1 MNFVCKIRTV
11 TLKIAAAAC
20 CLAIIAAPGCGT
32 TGSSSAVQPYR
43 VVVMQA
49 NAADYKQ
56 IKDGLESALKALEQ
70 GDRESFLAGMDKV
83 RENTVRFLGRSSKF
97 KVSDE
102 TIYQFLAD
110 RLKDA
115 PAYAKTYSAA
125 ALAKM
130 VAQTRSAECAWANL
144 GSGAAGDLNGS
155 LSPDSVKNVLEAML
169 SEWGETAFAVDDTL
183 VRHVTYFVKFY
194 ALCDTE
200 KTNRAVERSRKYMPY
215 IRDVFARQNLHE
227 DIAFAVPFV
236 ESRFT
241 TAACSTAG
249 ALGMFQ
255 FMPHTATEYGMQID
269 AKGRDDRL
277 DWEKEAPAAARYLVK
292 SRNVFGSSVLALG
305 AYHHG
310 SMKVVQVLLA
320 VAERSKTRSFSPIFN
335 HGELEPYSRE
345 YIPQCLAAAYL
356 YRYMNQAHLDK
367 LPETGVRYEN
377 IKEALPVAKLSLR
390 YKELVAHNQDLT
402 HADRIYCY
410 ASTGGYALI
419 TDSTSCDIKPARLE
433 NPAEKNQ
440 GESKSSDADINLS
453 PVSCT
458 TNEEALG
465 KTADKPGASGTA
477 GQDDAY
483 CKIIYTF
490 QKGNSLPELARTFG
504 VDLLTILDD
513 PVNRRWKERYPR
525 NPRPGDIVVIPRL
538 APTTTLV
545 SSAQSSP
552 GAGYRFYTAKDQTLR
567 EIAETVTDA
576 FESSGADDS
585 ETRCIG
591 KNLTPELI
599 LYWNRDHLPRGA
611 GVEDPLPAGI
621 PLFIVSDFR

>member
-1 MNFVCKIRTV
+1 MNLVCNFRSV
-11 TLKIAAAAC
+11 TFKIAAAAF
-20 CLAIIAAPGCGT
+20 CLSLIAAPGCGAAEW
-32 TGSSSAVQPYR
+32 SSAVQPSR
-43 VVVMQA
+43 VVVIQA
-49 NAADYKQ
+49 NSADYKK
-56 IKDGLESALKALEQ
+56 IKDELESALKAQEQ
-70 GDRESFLAGMDKV
+70 GDRASFLAGMDKV
-83 RENTVRFLGRSSKF
+83 REGAVRFLGRSSKF

-102 TIYQFLAD
+102 TLYQFLAD

-115 PAYAKTYSAA
+115 PAYDKTYSAA

-130 VAQTRSAECAWANL
+130 VAQTRCAVGAWANM
-144 GSGAAGDLNGS
+144 GTGAAADLNGS

-183 VRHVTYFVKFY
+183 VRHVSYFVKFY

-200 KTNRAVERSRKYMPY
+200 KTNRAVERSRKCMPY
-215 IRDVFARQNLHE
+215 IRDVFAAQNLHE
-227 DIAFAVPFV
+227 DIGFAIPFV

-255 FMPHTATEYGMQID
+255 FMPHTAVEYGLLTD
-269 AKGRDDRL
+269 GKGRDDRL

-345 YIPQCLAAAYL
+345 YIPQCLAAAFL

-367 LPETGVRYEN
+367 LPEAGVCYEN
-377 IKEALPVAKLSLR
+377 IREALPVAKLSLR
-390 YKELVAHNQDLT
+390 YQELVAYNQDLA

-419 TDSTSCDIKPARLE
+419 TASKGCDIKPASLE

-440 GESKSSDADINLS
+440 GAIGSSDADVTLS
-453 PVSCT
+453 PVSCA
-458 TNEEALG
+458 TNE
-465 KTADKPGASGTA
+465 GASGKTSDKLGA
-477 GQDDAY
+477 GGRAGHDDSY

-490 QKGNSLPELARTFG
+490 QKGKLSARTRAD
-504 VDLLTILDD
+504 V
-513 PVNRRWKERYPR
+513 RRETDYT
-525 NPRPGDIVVIPRL
+525 PG
-538 APTTTLV
+538 
-545 SSAQSSP
+545 
-552 GAGYRFYTAKDQTLR
+552 
-567 EIAETVTDA
+567 
-576 FESSGADDS
+576 
-585 ETRCIG
+585 
-591 KNLTPELI
+591 
-599 LYWNRDHLPRGA
+599 
-611 GVEDPLPAGI
+611 
-621 PLFIVSDFR
+621 

>member
-1 MNFVCKIRTV
+1 M
-11 TLKIAAAAC
+11 
-20 CLAIIAAPGCGT
+20 
-32 TGSSSAVQPYR
+32 
-43 VVVMQA
+43 
-49 NAADYKQ
+49 
-56 IKDGLESALKALEQ
+56 
-70 GDRESFLAGMDKV
+70 
-83 RENTVRFLGRSSKF
+83 
-97 KVSDE
+97 
-102 TIYQFLAD
+102 
-110 RLKDA
+110 
-115 PAYAKTYSAA
+115 
-125 ALAKM
+125 
-130 VAQTRSAECAWANL
+130 
-144 GSGAAGDLNGS
+144 GSGAAAALNGS

-183 VRHVTYFVKFY
+183 VRHVSYFVKFY

-255 FMPHTATEYGMQID
+255 FMPHTAREYGMEID

-345 YIPQCLAAAYL
+345 YIPQCLAAAFL

-367 LPETGVRYEN
+367 LPEAGVRYEN
-377 IKEALPVAKLSLR
+377 ISEALPVAKLSLR
-390 YKELVAHNQDLT
+390 YKELVAYNQDLT
-402 HADRIYCY
+402 HAERIYCY

-419 TDSTSCDIKPARLE
+419 TDSKGCDIKPARLE
-433 NPAEKNQ
+433 NPAVKNQ
-440 GESKSSDADINLS
+440 GENKSSDADTKQS
-453 PVSCT
+453 PVSCAT
-458 TNEEALG
+458 DEGTFG
-465 KTADKPGASGTA
+465 KTADKSGASGTA
-477 GQDDAY
+477 GQDDSY
-483 CKIIYTF
+483 CKILYTF

-525 NPRPGDIVVIPRL
+525 NPKPGDIVVIPRL

-545 SSAQSSP
+545 SSAESSS